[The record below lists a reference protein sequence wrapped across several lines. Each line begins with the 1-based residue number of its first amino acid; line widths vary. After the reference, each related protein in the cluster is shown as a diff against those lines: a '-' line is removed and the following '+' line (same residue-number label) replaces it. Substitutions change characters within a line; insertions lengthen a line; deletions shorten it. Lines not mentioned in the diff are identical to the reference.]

1 MARKRRNS
9 NVEVGWMNRIVSTRI
24 ICKIEKKNKIE
35 ISENYIGYVF
45 VSFLFVFLD
54 DRLNLFLS
62 QTAYCRWYL
71 KIVAN
76 LNN

>member
-1 MARKRRNS
+1 
-9 NVEVGWMNRIVSTRI
+9 MNRIVSTRI

-35 ISENYIGYVF
+35 ISENYIDYVL

>member
-1 MARKRRNS
+1 
-9 NVEVGWMNRIVSTRI
+9 MNRIVSTRI

-62 QTAYCRWYL
+62 QTAYCRRYL

>member
-1 MARKRRNS
+1 
-9 NVEVGWMNRIVSTRI
+9 MNRIVSTRI

-35 ISENYIGYVF
+35 ISENYIDYVF

>member
-35 ISENYIGYVF
+35 ISENYIDYVL